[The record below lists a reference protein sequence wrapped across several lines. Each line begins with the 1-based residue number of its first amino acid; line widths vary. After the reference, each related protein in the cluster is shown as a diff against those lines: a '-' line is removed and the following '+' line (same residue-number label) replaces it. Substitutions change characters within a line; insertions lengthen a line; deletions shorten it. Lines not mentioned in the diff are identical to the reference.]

1 MVRISRLWQLVADQS
16 VPVIFYEGTV
26 PAGFPSPADDYV
38 EIPLDLRDYLVRNPT
53 ATFVMRAKGDSM
65 RQVGILDGDL
75 LVVDRFVKPTSGSI
89 VVAALNGEFTVKTL
103 RRVAGCLQLEAAN
116 PFYQALPVEGEAEL
130 RIFGVVLD
138 AIRSF
143 RSPV

>member
-1 MVRISRLWQLVADQS
+1 MVRTPRFWRLIADQS

-26 PAGFPSPADDYV
+26 PAGFPSPADDYI
-38 EIPLDLRDYLVRNPT
+38 ELPLDLRDYLVRNPT

-65 RQVGILDGDL
+65 REVGILDGDL
-75 LVVDRFVKPTSGSI
+75 LVVDRSVKPSNGSI

-116 PFYQALPVEGEAEL
+116 PIYEALPVNGEAEL
-130 RIFGVVLD
+130 HIFGVVLH

-143 RSPV
+143 RSV

>member
-1 MVRISRLWQLVADQS
+1 MAETYRLFSLTGEQPIL
-16 VPVIFYEGTV
+16 VIFYEGTV

-38 EIPLDLRDYLVRNPT
+38 ESPLDLRDYLVRNPT

-65 RQVGILDGDL
+65 REIGILDGDL
-75 LVVDRFVKPTSGSI
+75 LVVDRSVKPTSGSI

-103 RRVAGCLQLEAAN
+103 RRVGGHLQLEAAN
-116 PFYQALPVEGEAEL
+116 PSYEALPVEAGAEL
-130 RIFGVVLD
+130 HIFGVVLH

-143 RSPV
+143 RSV

>member
-1 MVRISRLWQLVADQS
+1 MEKAHR
-16 VPVIFYEGTV
+16 IFYLSGEQSIFVVFYDGTV

-38 EIPLDLRDYLVRNPT
+38 EAPLDLREYLVRNPT

-65 RQVGILDGDL
+65 RDIGIHDGDL
-75 LVVDRFVKPTSGSI
+75 LVVDRSVKPTSGSI

-103 RRVAGCLQLEAAN
+103 RRINGHLQLEAAN
-116 PFYQALPVEGEAEL
+116 PNYEALPVDAEAEL
-130 RIFGVVLD
+130 HIFGVVLH

-143 RSPV
+143 RSL